1 CSSDLTVVMFGNL
14 VPSSFLQPAQ
24 YPYLLFP
31 FVIGAALRFGPRGAS
46 VLTLTVALLAVGYTV
61 RGGGPF
67 VMHSVPSTDVTLLI
81 YIAVLAI
88 TGLFLS
94 PAVRSEEHTSELQS
108 RLVI

>member
-1 CSSDLTVVMFGNL
+1 MAIFGGML
-14 VPSSFLQPAQ
+14 PVSLLPPVE

-94 PAVRSEEHTSELQS
+94 PAVAR
-108 RLVI
+108 RLKAESLLR